1 MFLIALNSLKLAV
14 DTYFLNSK
22 DDDIETVISAYVDYF
37 FNWSFFIE
45 CCFKIVR
52 LGFAMDRGSYIRDGW
67 NQLDF
72 FIVATSMID
81 MALTGL
87 VDVGFFKILRMLRIL
102 RPLRVISH
110 N

>member
-45 CCFKIVR
+45 CCFKIVS